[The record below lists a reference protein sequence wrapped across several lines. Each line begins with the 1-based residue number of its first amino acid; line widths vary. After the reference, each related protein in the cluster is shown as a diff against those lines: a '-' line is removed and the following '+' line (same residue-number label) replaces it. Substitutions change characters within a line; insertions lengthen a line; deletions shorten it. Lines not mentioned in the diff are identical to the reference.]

1 MSAAALTVRAARA
14 SDLAPLG
21 FFFDSVLRRD
31 YFLRRGQIEEMIR
44 GRHHSV
50 WVAEID
56 SVLVGVAITTGGST
70 LVNALVHPAYRGLR
84 IGRAL
89 VEHSGARRVRAKLDM
104 STGDPRGFYH
114 KLGFEDTGRRNERG
128 NIALLERSESP
139 RGLRRERGSR
149 GEGNRQSRASWH
161 DRGTT

>member
-1 MSAAALTVRAARA
+1 MSASPLTVREART

-31 YFLRRGQIEEMIR
+31 YFLRRGQIEEMVR
-44 GRHHSV
+44 GRHHGV

-70 LVNALVHPAYRGLR
+70 LVNALVHPAYRGLQ

-89 VEHSGARRVRAKLDM
+89 VERSGAQRVRAKLDM
-104 STGDPRGFYH
+104 STGDPRGFYER
-114 KLGFEDTGRRNERG
+114 LGFRDTGRRNERG
-128 NIALLERSESP
+128 NIALLERATA
-139 RGLRRERGSR
+139 RGVRRERRTHGDGARSSRVHSAERGS
-149 GEGNRQSRASWH
+149 
-161 DRGTT
+161 T